1 MNQPFPCPFFPS
13 SLPGSSPESRPTD
26 PVYTER
32 GKDVLDAY
40 CCCCCCQNRLSC
52 RANYTIGVADLVG
65 PGSPEI
71 GFRRLQVCARTGQR
85 LVMTVGSS
93 GNLPPLDLGM
103 GNVAPVY
110 NPPTFSS
117 PPPRELSDQSP
128 RALLWCCGA
137 ILHSASPR
145 SLSTFL
151 SFRPLARMFYASQF
165 LPLSQLRSVDGG
177 R

>member
-13 SLPGSSPESRPTD
+13 ALPGSSPESRPTD

-110 NPPTFSS
+110 NPPTCS
-117 PPPRELSDQSP
+117 PPRTVRSIAPSFAVVLSCT
-128 RALLWCCGA
+128 ALLRDPYPRSYPSAPSLECSMLLSFFP
-137 ILHSASPR
+137 LHSY
-145 SLSTFL
+145 
-151 SFRPLARMFYASQF
+151 AR
-165 LPLSQLRSVDGG
+165 
-177 R
+177 